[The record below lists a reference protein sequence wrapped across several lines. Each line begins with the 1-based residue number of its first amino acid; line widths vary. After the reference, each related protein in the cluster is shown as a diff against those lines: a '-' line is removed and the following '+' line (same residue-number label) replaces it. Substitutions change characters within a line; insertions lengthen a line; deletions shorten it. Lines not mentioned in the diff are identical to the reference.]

1 MLITRRKGE
10 RSLRKTH
17 ALTEAAI
24 ELALFAVLLLLAL
37 YVPFIGFIAALF
49 LALPFMVFT
58 MRHVLIP
65 AWLLLAAALVVSG
78 LIGSLLSL
86 PMALMFGT
94 FGIAVG
100 AMLVKKKN
108 RYLVLLIGAL
118 VFLAN
123 IVLDYVISIQFLQV
137 DMIQDTLAL
146 VRESFDTAMRV
157 MEGMGQTPPTEMK
170 KQFEQAIVLISY
182 MTPTL
187 FFVASF
193 VLAYV
198 TIIVSLPVMKRLKL
212 PVGTWPPFRELSLP
226 KSVLWI
232 YVLVL
237 VLSLFPLKEGT
248 FTYIAVL
255 NVSYVLQLAL
265 IVQGFSFLYYAAYK
279 KGIGKGV
286 VVAGTVICLFLPF
299 LLYLVAI
306 FGIIDL
312 GFDLRRRI

>member
-1 MLITRRKGE
+1 M
-10 RSLRKTH
+10 RKTH

-24 ELALFAVLLLLAL
+24 ELALFAVLFLLAL
-37 YVPFIGFIAALF
+37 YVPFIGFVAALF

-58 MRHVLIP
+58 MRHGLAP

-78 LIGSLLSL
+78 LVGSLLSL

-94 FGIAVG
+94 VGIAVG
-100 AMLVKKKN
+100 AMLAKKKN
-108 RYLVLLIGAL
+108 RYLILLVGAL

-123 IVLDYVISIQFLQV
+123 IVLDYIISIQFLQV

-157 MEGMGQTPPTEMK
+157 MEGMGQAPPAEMK
-170 KQFEQAIVLISY
+170 KQFEQAIVLIGY
-182 MTPTL
+182 MIPTL
-187 FFVASF
+187 FVVASF
-193 VLAYV
+193 ALAYV

-237 VLSLFPLKEGT
+237 VLSLLPLEEGT
-248 FTYIAVL
+248 FPYIAVL
-255 NVSYVLQLAL
+255 NVSYVLQLAM
-265 IVQGFSFLYYAAYK
+265 IVQGFSFLYYAAHK
-279 KGIGKGV
+279 KGVGKGV
-286 VVAGTVICLFLPF
+286 VVTGTVICLFLPF

>member
-1 MLITRRKGE
+1 M
-10 RSLRKTH
+10 RKTH

-58 MRHVLIP
+58 MRHGLIP

-94 FGIAVG
+94 FGIVVG

>member
-1 MLITRRKGE
+1 M
-10 RSLRKTH
+10 RKTH

-58 MRHVLIP
+58 MRHGLIP

>member
-1 MLITRRKGE
+1 M
-10 RSLRKTH
+10 RKTH

-58 MRHVLIP
+58 MRHRLIP

>member
-1 MLITRRKGE
+1 M
-10 RSLRKTH
+10 RKTH
-17 ALTEAAI
+17 ALTEAAVQ
-24 ELALFAVLLLLAL
+24 LALFAVLLLLAL

-58 MRHVLIP
+58 MRHGLTSS
-65 AWLLLAAALVVSG
+65 WLLLAAALVVSG
-78 LIGSLLSL
+78 LVGSLLSL

-94 FGIAVG
+94 VGIAIG
-100 AMLVKKKN
+100 AMLAKKKN
-108 RYLVLLIGAL
+108 RYLVWLVGAL

-137 DMIQDTLAL
+137 DMIQDTLTL
-146 VRESFDTAMRV
+146 VRESFNTAMRV
-157 MEGMGQTPPTEMK
+157 MEGMGQAPPMEMK
-170 KQFEQAIVLISY
+170 KQFEQAIMLIGY
-182 MTPTL
+182 MIPML
-187 FFVASF
+187 FVVASF

-212 PVGTWPPFRELSLP
+212 PVGAWPPFRTLSLP

-237 VLSLFPLKEGT
+237 ALSLFPFEEGT
-248 FTYIAVL
+248 FPYIVVL
-255 NVSYVLQLAL
+255 NVSYVLQLAMM
-265 IVQGFSFLYYAAYK
+265 VQGFSFLYYVADK
-279 KGIGKGV
+279 KGVGKGI
-286 VVAGTVICLFLPF
+286 VVAGTVLCLFLPF

-312 GFDLRRRI
+312 GFGLRRRI

>member
-58 MRHVLIP
+58 MRHGLIP

>member
-1 MLITRRKGE
+1 M
-10 RSLRKTH
+10 RKTH

-58 MRHVLIP
+58 MRHGLIP

-108 RYLVLLIGAL
+108 RYLVLLVGAL